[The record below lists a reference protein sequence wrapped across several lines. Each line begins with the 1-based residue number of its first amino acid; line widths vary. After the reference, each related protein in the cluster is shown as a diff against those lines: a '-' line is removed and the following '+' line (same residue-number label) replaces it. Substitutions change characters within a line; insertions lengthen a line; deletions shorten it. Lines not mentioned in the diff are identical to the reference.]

1 LCIKTDILTTL
12 TYFDIFKYPLT
23 QTEIF
28 FFLPNHYS
36 QDDYT
41 DALYDLLKGE
51 QLFKLDDFFSLQDDY
66 QLAIRRRKGNLSA
79 KKLLDTADNVANF
92 LSCFPYVRG
101 VAVSGSLS
109 KNYADESSD
118 IDFFIITA
126 KNRLWVARTF
136 MHVFKKLTF
145 LFKKDHLF
153 CMNYYVDEAGL
164 QIKEK
169 NIYTATELA
178 TLLPLRGIN
187 AFREFFSSNYWSKDF
202 LPNHSMRVAY
212 TKEVKTSLLKRS
224 VEWCLN
230 NPVGRFLDFVFMK
243 ITASRWTGKTKKQKL
258 NANGN
263 VMGMD
268 VDKHYSKPDP
278 RSFQKKFLGVYEH
291 NVSITLAKYEHRL
304 KPVY

>member
-1 LCIKTDILTTL
+1 MCIKKDILTTL

-28 FFLPNHYS
+28 FFLPNHYN
-36 QDDYT
+36 QDEYA
-41 DALYDLLKGE
+41 DALYDLLKGS
-51 QLFKLDDFFSLQDDY
+51 QIFKLDDFFSLQDEY
-66 QLAIRRRKGNLSA
+66 GLAIRRRKGNLSA
-79 KKLLDTADNVANF
+79 KKLLDTADKVANF
-92 LSCFPYVRG
+92 LSSFPYVRG

-109 KNYADESSD
+109 KNYADASSD
-118 IDFFIITA
+118 IDFFIITS

-187 AFREFFSSNYWSKDF
+187 AFQEFYTSNHWSKDF

-212 TKEVKTSLLKRS
+212 TKEVKTSFLKRAT
-224 VEWCLN
+224 EWCLN
-230 NPVGRFLDFVFMK
+230 NPVGRLLDFVFMK
-243 ITASRWTGKTKKQKL
+243 ITASRWASKTKKQKL

-263 VMGMD
+263 LMGMD
-268 VDKHYSKPDP
+268 VNKHYSKPDP

-291 NVSITLAKYEHRL
+291 NVSITLTKYEHRL